1 MQDAGPEFRQGRFST
16 RHLPERE
23 RIASWREEI
32 GRNVLRLDIEP
43 IEAGSFRAEA
53 KLRALPGLRTVHCA
67 GSAARFVRHAA
78 MTKDGEPSIGLVI
91 NFGTIGTATQRGRD
105 VRLGSG
111 DATPFLSSE
120 ASVLTGTQHLGV
132 LVPRA
137 ALASRLR
144 HVDDAGMKL
153 VHRSNE
159 PLRLLTKYM
168 KLVHEKL
175 ELQTPELRV
184 AMVNHI
190 HDLVALV
197 LSANE
202 FTSDHHSSAVT
213 HARLKVALNYIA
225 VHFNEPDLSV
235 ADVARD
241 QGISPRYLQRL
252 FETTGM
258 TFTEQVTELR
268 LRKAFALLTEAGT
281 RKRRISDIALQ
292 AGFSDLSHF
301 NLLFRRR
308 FQDTPSGVLTHSGRN
323 GRRS

>member
-1 MQDAGPEFRQGRFST
+1 
-16 RHLPERE
+16 
-23 RIASWREEI
+23 
-32 GRNVLRLDIEP
+32 
-43 IEAGSFRAEA
+43 
-53 KLRALPGLRTVHCA
+53 
-67 GSAARFVRHAA
+67 

-91 NFGTIGTATQRGRD
+91 NFATIGTAAQRGRD

-137 ALASRLR
+137 AMASRLR

-175 ELQTPELRV
+175 ELQTAELRS

-197 LSANE
+197 LSADE
-202 FTSDHHSSAVT
+202 FRSDHASSAVT
-213 HARLKVALNYIA
+213 HARLKVALDYIA

-235 ADVARD
+235 AAVARD

-252 FETTGM
+252 IETTGT
-258 TFTEQVTELR
+258 TFTAQVTELR
-268 LRKAFALLTEAGT
+268 LRRALALLTEAGSDD
-281 RKRRISDIALQ
+281 RRISDIALL

-308 FQDTPSGVLTHSGRN
+308 FGETPSGILALARRNGGRN
-323 GRRS
+323 